1 MNAKTIVFPTD
12 FSESSDAAL
21 GYASALA
28 AESGALLYLVHVG
41 EDSHAYVAGYGAI
54 GYTPDL
60 VDRVARE
67 NQALLTK
74 IKPTVP
80 HVRHE
85 HKYLTGVPDQEI
97 LAFAEQV
104 KADLIVIG
112 SHGRT
117 GISRL
122 LLGSVAEAVVRRASC
137 PVLTIKQPLPASEEQ
152 TPDPALERPMT
163 EHLSPVSKHSLH

>member
-1 MNAKTIVFPTD
+1 MNAKTIVMPTD

-28 AESGALLYLVHVG
+28 AESGALLYILHVG

-67 NQALLTK
+67 NQALLEK
-74 IKPTVP
+74 IEPTLP

-97 LAFAEQV
+97 LAFAEEV
-104 KADLIVIG
+104 NADLIVIG

-122 LLGSVAEAVVRRASC
+122 LLGSVAEAVVRRAGC
-137 PVLTIKQPLPASEEQ
+137 PVLTIKQPQSEVEEETPKPASK
-152 TPDPALERPMT
+152 RPLT
-163 EHLSPVSKHSLH
+163 EHMSPVSKHSLH

>member
-21 GYASALA
+21 GYASTLA
-28 AESGALLYLVHVG
+28 AESNALLYILHVG
-41 EDSHAYVAGYGAI
+41 EDSQAYVAGYGAI

-67 NQALLTK
+67 NQKLLTQV
-74 IKPTVP
+74 KPTLP
-80 HVRHE
+80 KVRHE
-85 HKYLTGVPDQEI
+85 HKYLTGTPDQEI
-97 LAFAEQV
+97 LGFADEV
-104 KADLIVIG
+104 DADLIVIG

-122 LLGSVAEAVVRRASC
+122 LLGSVAEAVVRRANC
-137 PVLTIKQPLPASEEQ
+137 PVLTIKHPLPEAEEQ
-152 TPDPALERPMT
+152 ATPSALQRPIT
-163 EHLSPVSKHSLH
+163 QHLSPVSKHSLH